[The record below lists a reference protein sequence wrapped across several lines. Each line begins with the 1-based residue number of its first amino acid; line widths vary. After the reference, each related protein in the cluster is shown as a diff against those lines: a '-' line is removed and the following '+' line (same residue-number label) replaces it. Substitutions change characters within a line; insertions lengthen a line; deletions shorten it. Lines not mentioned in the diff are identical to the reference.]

1 MSSYELW
8 ALSYEPEATSCEL
21 KSQAS
26 GLKPQ
31 AFWGLLVK
39 IVIAPDSSRKRWAAG
54 EWHVPS
60 AGRPPRAA

>member
-1 MSSYELW
+1 MSQRQR
-8 ALSYEPEATSCEL
+8 SCEL

-39 IVIAPDSSRKRWAAG
+39 IVIAPDKFKEALAAG
-54 EWHVPS
+54 EV
-60 AGRPPRAA
+60 ARAVARGVRRVLR